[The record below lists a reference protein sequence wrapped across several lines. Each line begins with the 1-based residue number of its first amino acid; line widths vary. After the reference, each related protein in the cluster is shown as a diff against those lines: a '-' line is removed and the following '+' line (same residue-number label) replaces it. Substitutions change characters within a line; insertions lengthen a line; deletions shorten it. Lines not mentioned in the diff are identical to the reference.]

1 MCINKRICD
10 ILPDND
16 VPGDGMGDDM
26 PSSACSPEFDTLDA
40 RLQDKFMDFLSEKG
54 VDAIIVEGLF
64 DSGVYSVAV

>member
-1 MCINKRICD
+1 
-10 ILPDND
+10 
-16 VPGDGMGDDM
+16 MGDDM

-54 VDAIIVEGLF
+54 VDAIVVEGLF